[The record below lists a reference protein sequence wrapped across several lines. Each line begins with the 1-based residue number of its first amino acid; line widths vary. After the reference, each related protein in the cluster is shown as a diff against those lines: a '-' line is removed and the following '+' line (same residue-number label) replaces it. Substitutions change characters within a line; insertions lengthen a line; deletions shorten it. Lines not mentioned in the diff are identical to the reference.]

1 MAMPRFLSPQS
12 LIGVDR
18 VELDAVAAR
27 HAQVLR
33 LNVGDSVQVFDGV
46 GTERTACVVAL
57 GRQRLAL
64 ELGAVLPGNPES
76 PLGITLVQC
85 VSKGERMDW
94 TIQKAVELGVA
105 AIRPVFSRRSVVRLE
120 GSRLDRRIA
129 HWEGVIRGACEQSG
143 RRLLPDLL
151 PPLGLDR
158 YLDADENHQHDSL
171 RLLLAPTASQR
182 LQTVSPPDAGV
193 ILLVGPEGGLATDE
207 VQAAV
212 AAGFETIGLGP
223 RVLRTETAGIAGLA
237 VLQAL
242 WGDLC

>member
-1 MAMPRFLSPQS
+1 MAMPRFLSVRP
-12 LIGVDR
+12 LIGLDR
-18 VELDAVAAR
+18 VELDIVAVR

-33 LNVGDSVQVFDGV
+33 LNAGDPVQVFDGG
-46 GTERTACVVAL
+46 GTERAARVVDL
-57 GRQRLAL
+57 GRHRLAV

-76 PLGITLVQC
+76 PLAITLVQC

-120 GSRLDRRIA
+120 GSRLDRRMA

-151 PPLGLDR
+151 PPLGLDQ
-158 YLDADENHQHDSL
+158 YLGADVDHPHDSL

-182 LQTVSPPDAGV
+182 LQAMPPPVAGV
-193 ILLVGPEGGLATDE
+193 VLLVGPEGGLAIDE
-207 VQAAV
+207 VQAAI
-212 AAGFETIGLGP
+212 ATGFVTIGLGP